1 MLPPSLP
8 HPLPGDAQQMRGGI
22 PKKTPCA
29 HRDYNHQ
36 DSCLQNYRHSTGWLQ
51 ERLQEQLQV
60 LHSHHSGQREKCFGA
75 AVRTFRTTTKAAEV
89 YQVWLLY
96 SVL

>member
-8 HPLPGDAQQMRGGI
+8 HPLPGDAQQMRGSLR
-22 PKKTPCA
+22 KKTPYA
-29 HRDYNHQ
+29 HRGYNHQ
-36 DSCLQNYRHSTGWLQ
+36 DNCLQNDRHRTGW
-51 ERLQEQLQV
+51 LQEQLQV
-60 LHSHHSGQREKCFGA
+60 LHSHLSGQRDKGFGA